1 MIGTIT
7 LNPCIDKTLV
17 INGFTYGGMNRV
29 SSKRADVSG
38 KGINVSIALTQIGV
52 PVRTFGINYRNGA
65 QLLNAGLEEIGITYE
80 SVMTEGTLRENMK
93 VMDEETSVTTELNQ
107 KGDFVDGEKLAEFES
122 LLDAQLE
129 ALDILVITGSV
140 PQGVPTDYY
149 RALVEKANARG
160 VRTILDAEGK
170 LLLRGMEARPYL
182 IKPNLYEIETAFG
195 LKTKDM
201 KDILA
206 ICRKIIADGV
216 KVVCL
221 SMGGDGALIADEKEA
236 YLCRPTPIEV
246 KSTQGAGDSLV
257 AGMCIAM
264 EKGLPIS
271 EMLRYGVSTAQ
282 GSLIREGTQL
292 CTKEGF
298 EHFEQI
304 VTVEK
309 IEE

>member
-17 INGFTYGGMNRV
+17 IRGFNYGGMNRV
-29 SSKRADVSG
+29 GSKRADVSG
-38 KGINVSIALTQIGV
+38 KGVNVSIALTQIGM
-52 PVRTFGINYRNGA
+52 PVRTLGINYRTGA
-65 QLLNAGLEEIGITYE
+65 AAFEEGLKELGISYE
-80 SVMTEGTLRENMK
+80 SVLADGTLRENMK
-93 VMDEETSVTTELNQ
+93 VLDEETGVTTELNQ
-107 KGDFVDGEKLAEFES
+107 KGDFVSEEKLAEFEA
-122 LLDAQLE
+122 LLDECLPK
-129 ALDILVITGSV
+129 LDILVVTGSV
-140 PQGVPTDYY
+140 PQGVSKDYY
-149 RALVEKANARG
+149 YNLVQKANAAG
-160 VRTILDAEGK
+160 VKTILDAEGE
-170 LLLRGMEARPYL
+170 LLLEGMKAKPYL
-182 IKPNLYEIETAFG
+182 IKPNLYEFETAFG

-216 KVVCL
+216 EVVCL
-221 SMGGDGALIADEKEA
+221 SMGGDGALIADAEEA
-236 YLCRPTPIEV
+236 YLCRPTSIDV

-271 EMLRYGVSTAQ
+271 EMLRYGVAVAQ

-292 CTKEGF
+292 CTKENF

-304 VTVEK
+304 VTSEK
-309 IEE
+309 IAE

>member
-1 MIGTIT
+1 ME
-7 LNPCIDKTLV
+7 K
-17 INGFTYGGMNRV
+17 
-29 SSKRADVSG
+29 SK
-38 KGINVSIALTQIGV
+38 
-52 PVRTFGINYRNGA
+52 
-65 QLLNAGLEEIGITYE
+65 
-80 SVMTEGTLRENMK
+80 
-93 VMDEETSVTTELNQ
+93 
-107 KGDFVDGEKLAEFES
+107 
-122 LLDAQLE
+122 
-129 ALDILVITGSV
+129 
-140 PQGVPTDYY
+140 
-149 RALVEKANARG
+149 ARG
-160 VRTILDAEGK
+160 VRTILDAEGE

-182 IKPNLYEIETAFG
+182 IKPNLYEFETAFG